1 MDKDRDTKGWG
12 QAHKWSRI
20 QVDWNTDGQGLGHR
34 KTGTETQTDR
44 QRAGTQT
51 DRKRYTDRQ
60 REEQGHR
67 RTFYSMNSNQAEN
80 RS

>member
-1 MDKDRDTKGWG
+1 VDRT
-12 QAHKWSRI
+12 
-20 QVDWNTDGQGLGHR
+20 QVDWNTDGQGMGHR

-60 REEQGHR
+60 RGTGTQTDFLFNEQ
-67 RTFYSMNSNQAEN
+67 
-80 RS
+80 